1 MDASNP
7 AASMPLPKA
16 EAPPAAA
23 PAKSG
28 AAMNKGAEV
37 VSKYIDSI
45 NKTDIVRI
53 NGYLRV
59 ANIGVGVI
67 FGLMGLVGIFRV
79 GSYESFLVQLYVIV
93 LSGLLVLFEFREKF
107 PKLEA
112 KTKENFGFMF
122 TGFGRSVYILL
133 IALLSFTQGL
143 FGIIM
148 GFAFLLLS
156 AFNFFIMWNH
166 PGYHSVMRGPST
178 TTTAAATTTPAVE
191 QTPATTELAY
201 VPTAAGV
208 AV

>member
-16 EAPPAAA
+16 EVPGAAA
-23 PAKSG
+23 PAKSN

-37 VSKYIDSI
+37 VGKYIDSI

-59 ANIGVGVI
+59 ANIAVGVV
-67 FGLMGLVGIFRV
+67 FGLMGLVGIFSV
-79 GSYESFLVQLYVIV
+79 NSYENFLVQTYVIV

-107 PKLEA
+107 PKLEH

-133 IALLSFTQGL
+133 IALLSFTQGT

-148 GFAFLLLS
+148 GVAFFFLS
-156 AFNFFIMWNH
+156 AFNFFIMWSH
-166 PGYHSVMRGPST
+166 PGYHSVMRGPNT
-178 TTTAAATTTPAVE
+178 TTNNANPTIEQQPAV
-191 QTPATTELAY
+191 TADIAY

>member
-7 AASMPLPKA
+7 SASMPLPKA
-16 EAPPAAA
+16 DVPAATSTSKA
-23 PAKSG
+23 TAAK
-28 AAMNKGAEV
+28 NKGAEV
-37 VSKYIDSI
+37 VGKYLDSI

-53 NGYLRV
+53 NGYLRF
-59 ANIGVGVI
+59 ANIGVGFI
-67 FGLMGLVGIFRV
+67 FGLMGLVGIFSV
-79 GSYESFLVQLYVIV
+79 SGYESFLVQLYVIV

-107 PKLEA
+107 PKLES

-133 IALLSFTQGL
+133 IALLSFTQGT

-148 GFAFLLLS
+148 GIAFFFLS

-166 PGYHSVMRGPST
+166 PQYHSVMRGPST
-178 TTTAAATTTPAVE
+178 TTASPDAANPAVE
-191 QTPATTELAY
+191 QRVADAAY
-201 VPTAAGV
+201 VPTSAGV